1 MLKLSWPYAEIL
13 FALARK
19 PFGKQHVSSHK
30 SIEGMLNQALLNACL
45 KYNLVFIRTY
55 IFFFFCIYLN
65 Y

>member
-30 SIEGMLNQALLNACL
+30 SIEGMLNQALLNTWL
-45 KYNLVFIRTY
+45 TYNLLFIRTY
-55 IFFFFCIYLN
+55 TFFLGIYLN